1 METTLNCLK
10 DGEEGRITSLDAD
23 GSLRRRLLDF
33 GLIVGTPVRC
43 LRRSP
48 WGSPVIYRVRGTMLA
63 IRACDGQRI
72 RVEQCG

>member
-10 DGEEGRITSLDAD
+10 EGEEGRVMSLETG

-43 LRRSP
+43 LRKSP
-48 WGSPVIYRVRGTMLA
+48 WGSPIIYRVRGTMLA
-63 IRACDGQRI
+63 IRACDSRQI
-72 RVEQCG
+72 RVERCG